1 MKVLITCLSYC
12 NLTGSELYIYEL
24 GKRLTELGHEVLV
37 SAIQHNPQ
45 SEIVKRSPFSSVLM
59 GEEPDFK
66 PDIIHCHQSDSLCK
80 VLESNTKLPI
90 ITTIHSEV
98 IPQHEKPILDKRI
111 KKYICVRPSIQD
123 YCIENGV
130 SKDKTAVIYNPI
142 DFSRFKN
149 LKCGLKQIL
158 FAGTYYDLREK
169 AVMDILNG
177 DIPAIFIGNFFV
189 ELGKSLGSKYKQHY
203 FLPPVWNIEDYMEQ
217 CGVTAGINWGR
228 TMIESFIANRPH
240 INYEVDDSGN
250 ILKKE
255 LLPVQDCSQYDSI
268 KVVDDIIRVYE
279 ESI

>member
-24 GKRLTELGHEVLV
+24 GKRLTELGHQVLV

-66 PDIIHCHQSDSLCK
+66 PDIIHCHQLDSLNK
-80 VLESNTKLPI
+80 VLESKTKVPI

-98 IPQHEKPILDKRI
+98 IPQHEKPVINKRI
-111 KKYICVRPSIQD
+111 KKYICVRPSVQN
-123 YCIENGV
+123 YCIQNGV

-149 LKCGLKQIL
+149 LKCGLKRIL

-169 AVMDILNG
+169 AVMDIVEG
-177 DIPAIFIGNFFV
+177 ETPAIFIGNFFV
-189 ELGKSLGSKYKQHY
+189 ELGKSLGIKYKRHY
-203 FLPPVWNIEDYMEQ
+203 FLPPVWNIEDYIEQ
-217 CGVTAGINWGR
+217 CGLTAGINFGR
-228 TMIESFIANRPH
+228 TMIEGFIANRPYLS
-240 INYEVDDSGN
+240 YEVDGSGN
-250 ILKKE
+250 IFNKE

-268 KVVDDIIRVYE
+268 KVVDDIIKIYE
-279 ESI
+279 EQI